1 MNFNGKSLAD
11 IWSARQ
17 LAEVEES
24 NREFEHAARA
34 ENMRKRRVG
43 EATIELNEWTKQ
55 QNEILKAQLAEAQKA
70 NELLVKQATDSA
82 RAAQIS
88 QWIAIVSLIVSV
100 VSIVIML
107 IV

>member
-1 MNFNGKSLAD
+1 MNYNEKPLTD

-24 NREFEHAARA
+24 NRTFERAERA

-43 EATIELNEWTKQ
+43 EATIELNEQTKQ

-70 NELLVKQATDSA
+70 NELLVKHAADSA
-82 RAAQIS
+82 RDAKRA
-88 QWIAIVSLIVSV
+88 LIVTIISLLV
-100 VSIVIML
+100 AALSLVMR
-107 IV
+107 

>member
-24 NREFEHAARA
+24 NRTFERAERA

-43 EATIELNEWTKQ
+43 EATIELNERTKQ
-55 QNEILKAQLAEAQKA
+55 QNEIVKAQLAEAQKA

-82 RAAQIS
+82 RTARIS
-88 QWIAIVSLIVSV
+88 QWIAIVSLIVSIA
-100 VSIVIML
+100 SIVIML

>member
-24 NREFEHAARA
+24 NRASERAARA

-43 EATIELNEWTKQ
+43 EATIELNERTKQ
-55 QNEILKAQLAEAQKA
+55 QNEILKAQLAEVQKA
-70 NELLVKQATDSA
+70 NKLLVKQAHDSTRDA
-82 RAAQIS
+82 KRA
-88 QWIAIVSLIVSV
+88 LIVA
-100 VSIVIML
+100 VISLLVAILSLVMR
-107 IV
+107 

>member
-11 IWSARQ
+11 ICSARQ

-24 NREFEHAARA
+24 HREFEHAARA
-34 ENMRKRRVG
+34 ENERKRNVG
-43 EATIELNEWTKQ
+43 EATIELNERAKQ
-55 QNEILKAQLAEAQKA
+55 QSEILKAQLAEAQKA

-88 QWIAIVSLIVSV
+88 QWIAIVSLIVSIA
-100 VSIVIML
+100 SIVIML

>member
-1 MNFNGKSLAD
+1 MNFNGKSLAG
-11 IWSARQ
+11 ICSARQ

-34 ENMRKRRVG
+34 ENERKRNVG
-43 EATIELNEWTKQ
+43 EATIELNERAKQ
-55 QNEILKAQLAEAQKA
+55 QSEILKAQLAEAQKA
-70 NELLVKQATDSA
+70 NELLVKHAADSA
-82 RAAQIS
+82 RTARIS

>member
-11 IWSARQ
+11 ICSARQ

-24 NREFEHAARA
+24 NRTFERAARA

-43 EATIELNEWTKQ
+43 EATIELNEQTKQ

-70 NELLVKQATDSA
+70 NELLVKHAADSA
-82 RAAQIS
+82 RDAKRA
-88 QWIAIVSLIVSV
+88 LIVAIISLLV
-100 VSIVIML
+100 AALSLVMR
-107 IV
+107 

>member
-1 MNFNGKSLAD
+1 MNFNGKSLAG
-11 IWSARQ
+11 ICSARQ

-34 ENMRKRRVG
+34 ENERKRNVG
-43 EATIELNEWTKQ
+43 EATIELNERAKQ
-55 QNEILKAQLAEAQKA
+55 QSEILKAQLAEAQKA

-88 QWIAIVSLIVSV
+88 QWIAILSLIVSIA
-100 VSIVIML
+100 SLVIML

>member
-24 NREFEHAARA
+24 NRTFERAERA

-43 EATIELNEWTKQ
+43 EATIELNEQTKQ

-70 NELLVKQATDSA
+70 NELLVKHAADSA
-82 RAAQIS
+82 RDAKRA
-88 QWIAIVSLIVSV
+88 LIVTIISLLV
-100 VSIVIML
+100 AALSLVMR
-107 IV
+107 

>member
-1 MNFNGKSLAD
+1 MNYNEKSLSD

-24 NREFEHAARA
+24 NRASERAARA

-43 EATIELNEWTKQ
+43 EATIELNERTKQ

>member
-11 IWSARQ
+11 ICSARQ

-34 ENMRKRRVG
+34 ENERKRNVG
-43 EATIELNEWTKQ
+43 EATIELNERTKQ

-70 NELLVKQATDSA
+70 NELLVRQAVDSA
-82 RAAQIS
+82 GDAKRA
-88 QWIAIVSLIVSV
+88 LIVAIISLLV
-100 VSIVIML
+100 AALSLVMR
-107 IV
+107 

>member
-24 NREFEHAARA
+24 NRASERAARA

-55 QNEILKAQLAEAQKA
+55 QNEILKAQLAEVQKA
-70 NELLVKQATDSA
+70 NKLLVKQAHDSTRDA
-82 RAAQIS
+82 KRA
-88 QWIAIVSLIVSV
+88 LIVA
-100 VSIVIML
+100 VISLLVAILSLVMR
-107 IV
+107 

>member
-1 MNFNGKSLAD
+1 MNYNEKPLAD

-24 NREFEHAARA
+24 NRTFERAERA

-43 EATIELNEWTKQ
+43 EATIELNEQTKQ

-70 NELLVKQATDSA
+70 NELLVKHAADSA
-82 RAAQIS
+82 RDAKRA
-88 QWIAIVSLIVSV
+88 LIVTIISLLV
-100 VSIVIML
+100 AALSLVMR
-107 IV
+107 

>member
-1 MNFNGKSLAD
+1 MNYNEKPLAD

-24 NREFEHAARA
+24 NRTFERAARA

-43 EATIELNEWTKQ
+43 EATIELNEQTKQ

-70 NELLVKQATDSA
+70 NELLVKHAADSA
-82 RAAQIS
+82 RDAKRA
-88 QWIAIVSLIVSV
+88 LIVTIISLLV
-100 VSIVIML
+100 TALSLVMR
-107 IV
+107 

>member
-1 MNFNGKSLAD
+1 MNYNEKSLSD

-24 NREFEHAARA
+24 NRAFERAAHA

-43 EATIELNEWTKQ
+43 EATIELNERTKQ